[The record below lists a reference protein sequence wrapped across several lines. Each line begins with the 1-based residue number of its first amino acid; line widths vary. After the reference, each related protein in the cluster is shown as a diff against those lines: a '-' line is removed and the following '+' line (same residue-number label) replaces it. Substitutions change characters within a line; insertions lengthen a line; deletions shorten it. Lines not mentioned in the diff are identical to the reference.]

1 MPKPAIKA
9 RTLSLILSLSLLAA
23 CGGSPAAPES
33 PPPPEPPVSASP
45 APAEPERPDGILPQE
60 DPERPGALAG
70 TRGYYTPGHRL
81 TLYAMAPESG
91 ELRVARENDFWNGR
105 EVEDVSPSGKWLLLS
120 SWDGAPSRR
129 VVALSLYDLERDL
142 LVNLAREEE
151 TAGDWG
157 EKHWFPGGSYYC
169 FTDEDTFYY
178 RRFCYCGEHS
188 QPHLHRFDIGED
200 GQVTA
205 SLIELECPPR
215 EEGWES
221 GLTLLPEKGQAFCL
235 LRMGEDSWEWLTWD
249 MASGKLLSRTP
260 GENGW
265 GGGLYRDGVFYGIR
279 EEWEQ
284 ETFCLTA
291 YLKDTD
297 TLEVLASGIIPK
309 APGMED
315 QPWDSR
321 GVLERVWVE
330 EVEEGGILL
339 RSSGEYPDY
348 YYRESFWDL
357 DPNKTIR
364 FGEAINA
371 PTFPVDGRRG
381 YTPVFVTGPEG
392 EGLYLPLPQ
401 GMAEHYQNSY
411 ERPYPLAWLET
422 GELLL
427 LAVEVDTLPQEDP
440 ERPGALAGCDSCYG
454 HWRTLYAVDPAT
466 GGHRVVRESNFWN
479 GLETAAASPSGSRLL
494 LATGN
499 SYNSAGIPLVAALS
513 VYDIQQDRLTD
524 LSRPAG
530 EEMTYGGRWMDHS
543 HWFPNRH
550 GYRFLDEDTIVCQ
563 ELFYSPAAPE
573 EGRLWFWDIAPD
585 GSVNWRALRLEC
597 PPLDTKAYGGKWA
610 RGCIFLPE
618 DGSIRC
624 RVPTLERG
632 WEWLAWDG
640 ESGKLLSRS
649 PGEDSAPGEATRP
662 EPPRFPEADPLLE
675 RWREDHTKYDPYPI
689 PIARL
694 PTGELLFLAKTIPL
708 S

>member
-9 RTLSLILSLSLLAA
+9 RTLSLILSLALLAA

-33 PPPPEPPVSASP
+33 PPPPEPPASVSP
-45 APAEPERPDGILPQE
+45 APAEPERPDGTLPQE

-120 SWDGAPSRR
+120 SWDGAPGRR

-178 RRFCYCGEHS
+178 RRFCYCGKHS

-249 MASGKLLSRTP
+249 MTSGKLLSRTP

-291 YLKDTD
+291 YHKDTD

-381 YTPVFVTGPEG
+381 YTPVFAIAPEQ

-440 ERPGALAGCDSCYG
+440 ERPGALAGSGGGED
-454 HWRTLYAVDPAT
+454 HRLALYAMEPEN
-466 GGHRVVRESNFWN
+466 GGVRLVQEENFWN
-479 GLETAAASPSGSRLL
+479 GLEVEDISPSGDRLL
-494 LATGN
+494 L
-499 SYNSAGIPLVAALS
+499 SARDQRGEEQAAALS
-513 VYDIQQDRLTD
+513 VYDIGENRLTNLVD
-524 LSRPAG
+524 PSGGWQG
-530 EEMTYGGRWMDHS
+530 E
-543 HWFPNRH
+543 HWFPGN
-550 GYRFLDEDTIVCQ
+550 YWYCFLDEETFLYQ
-563 ELFYSPAAPE
+563 
-573 EGRLWFWDIAPD
+573 G
-585 GSVNWRALRLEC
+585 AL
-597 PPLDTKAYGGKWA
+597 Y
-610 RGCIFLPE
+610 
-618 DGSIRC
+618 
-624 RVPTLERG
+624 
-632 WEWLAWDG
+632 
-640 ESGKLLSRS
+640 
-649 PGEDSAPGEATRP
+649 DS
-662 EPPRFPEADPLLE
+662 PPRFFVPRYLITPYGLDRYDIGVKHPRLADYTSGKPCAYLPEEDAILCDLLLADDGDGHLE
-675 RWREDHTKYDPYPI
+675 RFTWRIGVPYQEGNGDILSQTPVDDA
-689 PIARL
+689 PPVQQYQTQPPKPPALPHPVPGEMGEPRVLAEL

>member
-9 RTLSLILSLSLLAA
+9 RTLSLILSLALLAA

-33 PPPPEPPVSASP
+33 PPPPEPPASASP
-45 APAEPERPDGILPQE
+45 APAEPERPDGI
-60 DPERPGALAG
+60 
-70 TRGYYTPGHRL
+70 
-81 TLYAMAPESG
+81 
-91 ELRVARENDFWNGR
+91 
-105 EVEDVSPSGKWLLLS
+105 
-120 SWDGAPSRR
+120 
-129 VVALSLYDLERDL
+129 
-142 LVNLAREEE
+142 
-151 TAGDWG
+151 
-157 EKHWFPGGSYYC
+157 
-169 FTDEDTFYY
+169 
-178 RRFCYCGEHS
+178 
-188 QPHLHRFDIGED
+188 
-200 GQVTA
+200 
-205 SLIELECPPR
+205 
-215 EEGWES
+215 
-221 GLTLLPEKGQAFCL
+221 
-235 LRMGEDSWEWLTWD
+235 
-249 MASGKLLSRTP
+249 
-260 GENGW
+260 
-265 GGGLYRDGVFYGIR
+265 
-279 EEWEQ
+279 
-284 ETFCLTA
+284 
-291 YLKDTD
+291 
-297 TLEVLASGIIPK
+297 
-309 APGMED
+309 
-315 QPWDSR
+315 
-321 GVLERVWVE
+321 
-330 EVEEGGILL
+330 
-339 RSSGEYPDY
+339 
-348 YYRESFWDL
+348 
-357 DPNKTIR
+357 
-364 FGEAINA
+364 
-371 PTFPVDGRRG
+371 
-381 YTPVFVTGPEG
+381 
-392 EGLYLPLPQ
+392 
-401 GMAEHYQNSY
+401 
-411 ERPYPLAWLET
+411 
-422 GELLL
+422 
-427 LAVEVDTLPQEDP
+427 LPQEDP

-466 GGHRVVRESNFWN
+466 GGHRVARESDFWN
-479 GLETAAASPSGSRLL
+479 GLETVAASPSGSRLL

-499 SYNSAGIPLVAALS
+499 NYNGSGIPLVAALS

-543 HWFPNRH
+543 HWFPDRH

-573 EGRLWFWDIAPD
+573 EGRLWFWDVAAD

-662 EPPRFPEADPLLE
+662 EPPRFPDADPLLE